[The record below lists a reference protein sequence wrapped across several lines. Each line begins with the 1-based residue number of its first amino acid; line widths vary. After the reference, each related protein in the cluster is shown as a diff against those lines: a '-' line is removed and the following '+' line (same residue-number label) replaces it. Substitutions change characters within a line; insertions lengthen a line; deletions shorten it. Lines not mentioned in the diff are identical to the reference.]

1 MRHIPIE
8 PPAFFHRGPAP
19 IARLAFFG
27 LISIALL
34 FVDTR
39 YHYLEGIRSAVTVV
53 LYPLQRA
60 AQLPGDVVTDIGGYF
75 ASLQA
80 LSEENTTL
88 KRQLVERAA
97 AAQGFTAAQ
106 QENARLRTLIDLG
119 SRYAAGATAVD
130 VLYSSRDPFAQ
141 KLYVGKGV
149 DAELHPGEAVIDAD
163 GVVGQVTRV
172 FPNMAEVTLVTDKD
186 HAVPVKVQRSGVR
199 SVLFGAGAGRP
210 PELRFTAPSAD
221 IQIGDVLV
229 TSGLDGTYPPGLAV
243 ARVATLDRETG
254 QMFARITCTPLAGV
268 DRSEHLLVLAKS
280 TSTPPR
286 PEEAAEADAAKKAGK
301 GRRKGGGTP

>member
-1 MRHIPIE
+1 MRHISIE

-60 AQLPGDVVTDIGGYF
+60 AQLPGEVVADIGGYF

-88 KRQLVERAA
+88 KRQLLERAA

-119 SRYAAGATAVD
+119 SRYAAGSTAVD

-210 PELRFTAPSAD
+210 PELRFMAPSAD

-280 TSTPPR
+280 TATPAR
-286 PEEAAEADAAKKAGK
+286 PEEPAEADAAKKAGK

>member
-1 MRHIPIE
+1 MRHLPLE

-39 YHYLEGIRSAVTVV
+39 YHYLEGIRRVV
-53 LYPLQRA
+53 AIALYPLQRA
-60 AQLPGDVVTDIGGYF
+60 AQLPGEVLADIGGYF

-80 LSEENTTL
+80 LSEENTAL

-97 AAQGFTAAQ
+97 AAQGFVSAR

-119 SRYAAGATAVD
+119 SRYTTGATAVD
-130 VLYSSRDPFAQ
+130 VLYTSRDPFAQ

-149 DAELHPGEAVIDAD
+149 DAELHAGEAVIDAD

-199 SVLFGAGAGRP
+199 SVLYGSGAGRA
-210 PELRFTAPSAD
+210 PELRFMAPSAD
-221 IQIGDVLV
+221 IQVGDVLV

-254 QMFARITCTPLAGV
+254 QIFARITCTPLAGV
-268 DRSEHLLVLAKS
+268 DLIGLPLTHYDMRQRS
-280 TSTPPR
+280 R
-286 PEEAAEADAAKKAGK
+286 PF
-301 GRRKGGGTP
+301 RH